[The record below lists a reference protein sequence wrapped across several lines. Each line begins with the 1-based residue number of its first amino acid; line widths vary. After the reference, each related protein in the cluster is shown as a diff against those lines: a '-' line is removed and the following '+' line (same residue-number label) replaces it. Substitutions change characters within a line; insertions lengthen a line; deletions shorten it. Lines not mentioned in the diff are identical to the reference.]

1 MKTGT
6 PFCWRKFMSS
16 SDFSD
21 YLVPLI
27 LVPLTCEYILQ
38 ASNWAPDV
46 SMGKVCM
53 SMLFIVVAVASATV
67 AVMKGHNFK
76 MSGL

>member
-1 MKTGT
+1 M
-6 PFCWRKFMSS
+6 
-16 SDFSD
+16 
-21 YLVPLI
+21 VPLI

-46 SMGKVCM
+46 SMGRVCM
-53 SMLFIVVAVASATV
+53 SVLFIVVAVESATAAQV
-67 AVMKGHNFK
+67 AVMKGHNYK